1 MKNGSFPSKVNGFL
15 TWRRTER
22 GLLATNVLSLYGT
35 QAAAFLPG
43 LVLIPYLAH
52 VFGPA
57 TFGRVTFAQSL
68 VTYVGLLVDYGFN
81 LSATRKIAVN
91 RGDRILASRIA
102 SDTWSAKT
110 LLTCSGAAAL
120 LILAEFVPRLAE
132 VRSLLFLLY
141 GIVLGNAMHPTWLF
155 QGMERMAPLALIG
168 GVTQVAVL
176 GATLAFVRQPG
187 DYLLYAAIVSAGSI
201 TAGVAGSVVAARA
214 FRLGLVR
221 PTLHGTGGAL
231 RDGGALFLSV
241 ASTSF
246 YTTGNAFLLGLL
258 AGPVAVAYYSA
269 VEKVMGAAA
278 MLLAPITHATYPLF
292 SRVASTHTTGRVPF
306 GPRMIIVVGGLG
318 LILSVIVWATAPVIV
333 SLLFGPE
340 FEASVLV
347 LRILAGCIAAY
358 AVANVFTQQIL
369 LPFGRDKA
377 FTTIV
382 VFAAV
387 LDVAVALALVPAWGA
402 AGMAVAALAASAF
415 VPVAALIYM
424 SAEGLLPS
432 VRRPAAADVANDANS
447 P

>member
-1 MKNGSFPSKVNGFL
+1 MVNEFL

-43 LVLIPYLAH
+43 LILVPYLAY

-57 TFGRVTFAQSL
+57 TFGRVAFAQSL
-68 VTYVGLLVDYGFN
+68 VTYLGLLVDYGFN

-102 SDTWSAKT
+102 SDTWSAKAV
-110 LLTCSGAAAL
+110 LTCSGVVAL
-120 LILAEFVPRLAE
+120 LVLTEFVPKLAE
-132 VRSLLFLLY
+132 VRLLLFLLY
-141 GIVLGNAMHPTWLF
+141 GIVLGNAMYPTWLF

-168 GVTQVAVL
+168 AATQVAVV
-176 GATLAFVRQPG
+176 GTTLAFVREPK
-187 DYLLYAAIVSAGSI
+187 DYLLYAAIASAGSI
-201 TAGVAGSVVAARA
+201 TAGVAGIVVAGRA
-214 FRLGLVR
+214 FKLGAVR
-221 PTLHGTGGAL
+221 PTLQGTGAAL
-231 RDGGALFLSV
+231 REGGVLFLSV

-278 MLLAPITHATYPLF
+278 MLLAPITHAAYPLF

-318 LILSVIVWATAPVIV
+318 FMVSVGLWASAPVIV

-340 FEASVLV
+340 FAASVLV
-347 LRILAGCIAAY
+347 LRVLACCIAAY
-358 AVANVFTQQIL
+358 ALANVFTQQII

-377 FTTIV
+377 FTMIV
-382 VFAAV
+382 FSAAV
-387 LDVAVALALVPAWGA
+387 LDIVLALVLVPIWGA
-402 AGMAVAALAASAF
+402 AGMAVAALAASVF
-415 VPVAALIYM
+415 VAVAELVYM
-424 SAEGLLPS
+424 GAQGLLPG
-432 VRRPAAADVANDANS
+432 VR
-447 P
+447 